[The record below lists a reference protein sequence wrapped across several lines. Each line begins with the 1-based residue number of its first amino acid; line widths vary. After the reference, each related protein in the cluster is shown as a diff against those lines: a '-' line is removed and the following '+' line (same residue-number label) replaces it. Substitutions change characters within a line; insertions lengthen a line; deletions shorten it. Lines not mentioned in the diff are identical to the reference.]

1 MAQGKWATRI
11 QVVTVFRAGK
21 APLKFEIHGAPT
33 NSDDAVFETKLPT
46 LTTEILMPII
56 DWQSEADAVHSYL
69 LTREQ
74 ASAIERLTAIP
85 LPKDLELYIS
95 CHC

>member
-1 MAQGKWATRI
+1 MAQGQRTTRI
-11 QVVTVFRAGK
+11 QVVTVFRTGK
-21 APLKFEIHGAPT
+21 APLKFEIHGAPA
-33 NSDDAVFETKLPT
+33 NSDDAVFETKLLT
-46 LTTEILMPII
+46 LTTEMLMPIMG
-56 DWQSEADAVHSYL
+56 WQSEADAVHSYL

-74 ASAIERLTAIP
+74 ANAIERLTTIP